1 MGTSK
6 SILSETQVL
15 FKMTKEQVI
24 VRLNELTVE
33 YNELQ
38 GRLKQINES
47 AVVNAEEAKVTE
59 QPAV

>member
-1 MGTSK
+1 
-6 SILSETQVL
+6 
-15 FKMTKEQVI
+15 MTKEQVI
-24 VRLNELTVE
+24 ARLNEITVE

-47 AVVNAEEAKVTE
+47 VVAEAQEAKVTE